1 MTLINAEEVD
11 RVVQSSEGLWFDL
24 QLHADSLVKLLD
36 LKLLL
41 ALPVGA
47 WVASTSRAATWWA
60 DGTLHVASAT
70 TE

>member
-47 WVASTSRAATWWA
+47 
-60 DGTLHVASAT
+60 
-70 TE
+70 